1 MVMVNVDAAIFAS
14 SRRMGTGVV
23 IRDHNGICV
32 AACSE
37 RNDEVV
43 TPEIAEAMAM
53 RRAISLAKDEG
64 YDKIIINSDCLSV
77 VQRVIAESEDCS
89 TCDPMI
95 HDIRNISNTFTSCS
109 FRHVNRALNV
119 AAHCLA
125 KLSESVICTVW
136 HGVVPDYIREKL
148 CNDIM
153 IM

>member
-1 MVMVNVDAAIFAS
+1 MLTLRFFAS
-14 SRRMGTGVV
+14 SHRMGTSVV
-23 IRDHNGICV
+23 IRDHNDICV

-43 TPEIAEAMAM
+43 TPEIAEVMAM
-53 RRAISLAKDEG
+53 RRAVSLAKDEG

-136 HGVVPDYIREKL
+136 HGVIPDYIREKL